1 MVIDQSWSS
10 GSSILIGDLVLQKE
24 MMARIFGFL
33 GLGFSLASMVLK
45 DNKSLLRINIFAA
58 LWWGLNGFF
67 LGSLTS
73 LVTQIIGAG
82 LAGIKLFGKQE
93 NHLKWSLAAI
103 TGVIMSCGLTWDGW
117 NSIPV
122 TAASVAIITAI
133 GVAQGL
139 RVRYWF
145 FVANSLFLVHAMIYG
160 AYEQIITCVACYIA
174 IAIGIVRMKASDSK
188 KANSTFV
195 DSESQSR

>member
-1 MVIDQSWSS
+1 M
-10 GSSILIGDLVLQKE
+10 LHKE
-24 MMARIFGFL
+24 WMARIFGFL
-33 GLGFSLASMVLK
+33 GLGFSLTSMVLK

-73 LVTQIIGAG
+73 LVTQVIGAG
-82 LAGIKLFGKQE
+82 LTGIKLFGKQE

-103 TGVIMSCGLTWDGW
+103 TGVIMSCGLTWEGW
-117 NSIPV
+117 ASIPV

-145 FVANSLFLVHAMIYG
+145 FVANSLFLVHAIIYG
-160 AYEQIITCVACYIA
+160 AHEQIVACIACYMA
-174 IAIGIVRMKASDSK
+174 IAIGIARMKTAGSK
-188 KANSTFV
+188 QPPEKARLINTEVTSTLA
-195 DSESQSR
+195 DG